1 MYLLKNLPPKRP
13 THSSKS
19 KTGRD
24 KLFCKRN
31 LIKICVSLRRLFD
44 FNLIIEKE
52 TLGHEQADL
61 DYEREKLE
69 EVNAR
74 ESESLRQIFE
84 NRSQAQ
90 DELDRVD
97 VEIKQALNKTD
108 SLVATMSEIESQT
121 FLTHRN
127 QLAKVTEQ
135 IDDIE
140 NEIADTKKQ
149 CIRLESDLQQDLSR
163 LELSPFYIQIHS
175 LQAKLNDLSK

>member
-1 MYLLKNLPPKRP
+1 
-13 THSSKS
+13 
-19 KTGRD
+19 
-24 KLFCKRN
+24 
-31 LIKICVSLRRLFD
+31 
-44 FNLIIEKE
+44 
-52 TLGHEQADL
+52 
-61 DYEREKLE
+61 
-69 EVNAR
+69 
-74 ESESLRQIFE
+74 
-84 NRSQAQ
+84 
-90 DELDRVD
+90 
-97 VEIKQALNKTD
+97 
-108 SLVATMSEIESQT
+108 MSEIESQT

>member
-1 MYLLKNLPPKRP
+1 MPPKRP

-19 KTGRD
+19 KTGQD
-24 KLFCKRN
+24 KLFFKRN